1 MINYRLEGLT
11 RRAEEIVQELKEDGL
26 MGADIEIIGAVLFT
40 KFQGQDDKM
49 SEMLSN
55 TAKLIEETTALLE
68 RLKNKTE

>member
-49 SEMLSN
+49 SEMFSN